1 MSRLVTFTRAARKAA
16 VKCKKLVAAE
26 KKRERKA
33 FGGMFSAVGSLYED
47 QADVEVID
55 TDGPNP
61 RVFFDVTQGGSPLG
75 RIEMELFKGVVPKTV
90 ENFRCLC
97 TGEKGTGKTTGK
109 PLHYKGVPFHRVIDG
124 FMLQVRAAPCR
135 HWWLVWHIA
144 TCYARDL
151 TREPWLRRAA
161 TSRTATAPAASPSTA
176 PSSRTRTS
184 S

>member
-1 MSRLVTFTRAARKAA
+1 MLTRRRLSPARVRVARAARKAA
-16 VKCKKLVAAE
+16 VKCKKLLAAE

-47 QADVEVID
+47 QADVEVVD

-61 RVFFDVTQGGSPLG
+61 RVFFDVTHGGKPLG

-124 FMLQVRAAPCR
+124 FMLQVGRRCMDSLPPVLATHAHGLGVSHAA
-135 HWWLVWHIA
+135 
-144 TCYARDL
+144 
-151 TREPWLRRAA
+151 
-161 TSRTATAPAASPSTA
+161 
-176 PSSRTRTS
+176 
-184 S
+184 